1 MHFVFAVD
9 CPGETSRKHIN
20 AAFIQYYV
28 LPFFFVFV
36 LLKFLT
42 FSSLEEHK

>member
-20 AAFIQYYV
+20 AAFIQHYV
-28 LPFFFVFV
+28 LQFFCVF